1 MTNTVC
7 NLEEFAI
14 SGNGLPSYCSSYRI
28 RIDKKCHE
36 VGDPVITGRQLL
48 DKAAKRPV
56 DEYLIFQF
64 LHNGQLEEIRL
75 DETTDLRQPG
85 LEKFLTFKSDRS
97 FRLVIDGRRFEWGAP
112 LITGYKLK
120 QLAQVDPKTYG
131 IWLEVRGDED
141 RLVADNELID
151 LEEEGVERFF
161 TGVMTTTEG

>member
-1 MTNTVC
+1 MT
-7 NLEEFAI
+7 
-14 SGNGLPSYCSSYRI
+14 SSTKYSI
-28 RIDKKCHE
+28 TINDKNYS
-36 VGDPVITGRQLL
+36 VNDPLITGRQLL
-48 DKAAKRPV
+48 DEVGNRPV
-56 DEYLIFQF
+56 DEYIIFQF
-64 LHNGQLEEIRL
+64 LRNGQLEEIRL
-75 DETTDLRQPG
+75 DETTDLTQPE

-151 LEEEGVERFF
+151 LQAEGVERFF

>member
-1 MTNTVC
+1 MTSATKYSITIN
-7 NLEEFAI
+7 
-14 SGNGLPSYCSSYRI
+14 
-28 RIDKKCHE
+28 DKNYS
-36 VGDPVITGRQLL
+36 VNDPLITDRQLL
-48 DKAAKRPV
+48 DEVGNRPV
-56 DEYLIFQF
+56 DEYIIFQF
-64 LHNGQLEEIRL
+64 LRNGQLEEIRL
-75 DETTDLRQPG
+75 DETTDLTQPE

-151 LEEEGVERFF
+151 LQAEGVERFF

>member
-1 MTNTVC
+1 MTNAVC
-7 NLEEFAI
+7 NLEEFAL

-28 RIDKKCHE
+28 KIDEQYYE
-36 VGDPVITGRQLL
+36 VSDPVITGRQLL
-48 DKAAKRPV
+48 NEAAKRPV
-56 DEYLIFQF
+56 VEYLIFQF

-75 DETTDLRQPG
+75 DETADLRQPG

-97 FRLVIDGRRFEWGAP
+97 FRFVIDGCRFEWGAP
-112 LITGYKLK
+112 LITGHKLK
-120 QLAQVDPKTYG
+120 QLAQVDPKSYG

-151 LEEEGVERFF
+151 LEADGVERFF

>member
-1 MTNTVC
+1 MTARVC
-7 NLEEFAI
+7 NIEEFAS

-28 RIDKKCHE
+28 RIDEECYE
-36 VGDPVITGRQLL
+36 VSDPVITGRQLL
-48 DKAAKRPV
+48 DEAATRPV
-56 DEYLIFQF
+56 DEHLIFQY

-75 DETTDLRQPG
+75 DETVNLRKPG

-151 LEEEGVERFF
+151 LQEEGVERFF

>member
-1 MTNTVC
+1 MTDTVC
-7 NLEEFAI
+7 NVEKFAKT
-14 SGNGLPSYCSSYRI
+14 GNCLPSYCSSYRI
-28 RIDKKCHE
+28 RIDEECYE
-36 VGDPVITGRQLL
+36 VSDPVITGRQLL
-48 DKAAKRPV
+48 DEAAKRPV
-56 DEYLIFQF
+56 DEHLIFQY

-75 DETTDLRQPG
+75 DETVDLRQPG

-97 FRLVIDGRRFEWGAP
+97 FRFVIDGRRFEWGAP
-112 LITGYKLK
+112 FITGYKLK

-151 LEEEGVERFF
+151 LSAEGVERFF